1 MGPVDSEF
9 VGGSACL
16 ALGNEPVNPPGPCC
30 PQSGE
35 VLIAADCGLL
45 GVRGSVRLSLPSGA
59 LAQVSSQWPAHTAQS
74 VPRTHPGTRTC
85 RKDSNS
91 DCLPH
96 ITCLPHHRVPWPFLS
111 PPHSPA
117 LALGS
122 LSSLFSPTLLCHTAP
137 SGIGDASPKR
147 AYFTREVGALPAFTG
162 GIPWRTKPGP
172 VRQTANTGNI

>member
-1 MGPVDSEF
+1 M
-9 VGGSACL
+9 GGSACL

-45 GVRGSVRLSLPSGA
+45 GVRDSVRLSLPLGA

-111 PPHSPA
+111 PPHCLGLRVTEQSVLPYPA
-117 LALGS
+117 L
-122 LSSLFSPTLLCHTAP
+122 HTAP
-137 SGIGDASPKR
+137 SGIGDTSPKR
-147 AYFTREVGALPAFTG
+147 AYFTRQVGALPAFTG